1 MKRAIALTLAAAFF
15 LSALLWLPQS
25 SAAITRADIC
35 YNDWEVCR
43 SRAFQSD
50 EGIVKTTLWL
60 TVCDVAL
67 GKCLLG
73 FTRI

>member
-1 MKRAIALTLAAAFF
+1 MKRAIAGTLAVMFF
-15 LSALLWLPQS
+15 LSAFLWFPQS
-25 SAAITRADIC
+25 SSARARADIC
-35 YNDWEVCR
+35 YDDWGACR
-43 SRAFQSD
+43 NRALESE

>member
-1 MKRAIALTLAAAFF
+1 MRKAIAVTLAVAFF
-15 LSALLWLPQS
+15 LSALLSLPQS
-25 SAAITRADIC
+25 SWATKADVC
-35 YNDWEVCR
+35 YDDWESCR
-43 SRAFQSD
+43 SRAFESD
-50 EGIVKTTLWL
+50 EGIVKTALWL